1 MGLVLT
7 VTGGLALW
15 VVLWSV
21 SSAVN
26 LTPFDSFLIALAVIL
41 TGAMARIL
49 VRYLPSR
56 RR

>member
-15 VVLWSV
+15 VVLWSL

-26 LTPFDSFLIALAVIL
+26 LTSFDSFLIALAVIL
-41 TGAMARIL
+41 VGAMGRIL
-49 VRYLPSR
+49 VRYLPGR
-56 RR
+56 RS